1 MFWKVNQR
9 LIPVDDQLMRHIPLR
24 LYLPDDCPV
33 IQDRISPL
41 KDDGEGLTVQQTIQQ
56 LVPDLQLRSSEREI
70 IALCHGVAIPLE
82 TPLIWASRH
91 LAYPD
96 NFLHIALF

>member
-1 MFWKVNQR
+1 MVAG
-9 LIPVDDQLMRHIPLR
+9 
-24 LYLPDDCPV
+24 
-33 IQDRISPL
+33 ISSNSQATSL
-41 KDDGEGLTVQQTIQQ
+41 TKILGEGLTIQQTIQH

>member
-1 MFWKVNQR
+1 MFKQVLTSFSPYDDEQISSHVINLASNIDDFEMFWKVNQR

-41 KDDGEGLTVQQTIQQ
+41 KDDGKMWL
-56 LVPDLQLRSSEREI
+56 LVSVRTHRPRLLQR
-70 IALCHGVAIPLE
+70 
-82 TPLIWASRH
+82 
-91 LAYPD
+91 
-96 NFLHIALF
+96 F